1 MRIPVVAGNW
11 KMHKSFEEGLSLASE
26 VIPMVQDE
34 MHHKAEIV
42 LCVPY
47 IHLAAIARLA
57 DGTKTKVGAQDCSTE
72 TQGAY
77 TGQVSAGQILST
89 GAKYVIIGHSER
101 RQYNHETASQLTLK
115 VKQALSAGL
124 TPIFCCGEPLE
135 IRQSGN
141 FLDFVAQQLTDSL
154 FELTPADFEK
164 LIIAYE
170 PIWAIGTGLNASND
184 QAQEMHA
191 HLRNHL
197 KSKFGNLADGM
208 RILYGGS
215 VKASNAAELFACPD
229 VDGGLVGGASLASRE
244 FTDIVK
250 CAQG

>member
-11 KMHKSFEEGLSLASE
+11 KMHKTFEEGLSLASE

-34 MHHKAEIV
+34 MHHKAEVV
-42 LCVPY
+42 LCVPF
-47 IHLAAIARLA
+47 IHLSAIARLA
-57 DGTKTKVGAQDCSTE
+57 DGTRTLVGAQDCSNQ
-72 TQGAY
+72 TQGAF
-77 TGQVSAGQILST
+77 TGQVSAGQIAST

-101 RQYNHETASQLTLK
+101 RQYNQESAQELTQK
-115 VKQALSAGL
+115 AKQALAAGL

-135 IRQSGN
+135 IRQGGN
-141 FLDFVAQQLTDSL
+141 YLEYVAQQLTDSL
-154 FELTPADFEK
+154 FGLEGSDFEK

-170 PIWAIGTGLNASND
+170 PIWAIGTGLTASND

-191 HLRNHL
+191 FLRKHLAT
-197 KSKFGNLADGM
+197 KFGNLADSM

-215 VKASNAAELFACPD
+215 VKATNATELFACPD

-244 FTDIVK
+244 FTEIVK
-250 CAQG
+250 CAR